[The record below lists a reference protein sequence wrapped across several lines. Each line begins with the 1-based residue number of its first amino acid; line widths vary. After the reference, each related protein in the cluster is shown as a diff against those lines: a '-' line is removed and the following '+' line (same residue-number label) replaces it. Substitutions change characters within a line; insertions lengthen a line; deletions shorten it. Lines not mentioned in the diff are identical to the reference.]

1 MLLNKYLCTL
11 FICRH
16 TGGIE
21 CANSLSLV
29 YTPKRISFRLVSIRL
44 KRIIFYTF
52 HLKPRIIMQGFV

>member
-44 KRIIFYTF
+44 KGIIFYN
-52 HLKPRIIMQGFV
+52 LGY